1 MGVGVGDKLCL
12 CGRRGGRDGDEARER
27 DGGEVR
33 GSRTDP
39 FQRSRGVSGFAGAAP
54 KPGKEAGRTNRE
66 LTGSYAGLHILHSQE
81 NHFLI

>member
-1 MGVGVGDKLCL
+1 MGRGGGWGDKLCL

-39 FQRSRGVSGFAGAAP
+39 FQRSWGVSGFAGAAP
-54 KPGKEAGRTNRE
+54 SLVKKLGE
-66 LTGSYAGLHILHSQE
+66 LTG
-81 NHFLI
+81 N